1 MCNLNTPI
9 TKERLDEL
17 IKAVAEE
24 SYQPKARRNKMEKL
38 YTWEPAAKIA
48 DTLERAVKGSE
59 TNDFTADELKAM
71 DSAIRLLR
79 NICEL
84 NVSVETSENNSM
96 AYLETAIENSMAE
109 YFKEQ
114 LPAIGV
120 RTVGQPCDYKNTIK
134 GGMKSLVLKREVFD

>member
-1 MCNLNTPI
+1 
-9 TKERLDEL
+9 
-17 IKAVAEE
+17 
-24 SYQPKARRNKMEKL
+24 MEKL

-48 DTLERAVKGSE
+48 GTLERAVKGSE

-71 DSAIRLLR
+71 NSAIRLLR

-84 NVSVETSENNSM
+84 NVSVETSENNTM

-120 RTVGQPCDYKNTIK
+120 GTVGRPCDYKNTIK
-134 GGMKSLVLKREVFD
+134 GGMKALVISKEVFD